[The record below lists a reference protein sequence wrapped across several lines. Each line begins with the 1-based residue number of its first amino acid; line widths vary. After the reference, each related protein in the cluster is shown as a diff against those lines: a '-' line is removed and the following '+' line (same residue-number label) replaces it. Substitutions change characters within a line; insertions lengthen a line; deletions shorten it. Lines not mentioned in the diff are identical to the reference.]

1 MEIIEGGVT
10 AAEGF
15 MASGCAAG
23 IKKDGRADMAMIFSK
38 KPCVLAGTFTTNVVK
53 AAPVIW
59 DRQLTKDGKKA
70 QAIIVNSGVA
80 NACTGEKGLSYCR
93 KTAEAASA
101 ALGISAD
108 SVLVASTGVIGAQ
121 IPIEKIVKGISGLK
135 DTLGDGI
142 GDGTEA
148 AKAIMTTDTVSKEA
162 AVSIL
167 FSDGKNATLGGC
179 CKGSGM
185 IHPNMCTM
193 LCFLTTD
200 ACISKEMLQKALSE
214 VVPDT
219 FNMVSVD
226 GDTST
231 NDTCLL
237 LSNGLAENRKITE
250 ENEDYAAFKE
260 GLLAICTRL
269 SKSMAKDGEGATAL
283 FEVRVLHA
291 ASKEDAKILARSVV
305 SSTLTKAA
313 ISGHDANWGR
323 ILCAL
328 GYAGVSF
335 DPDKVDLYF
344 KSSAGSL
351 MILYNG
357 VATGYSEEEATEIL
371 SQDEITALV
380 DLKMGDYDAEAWGCD
395 LTHKYVDINADYRS

>member
-93 KTAEAASA
+93 KTAEAASE

-121 IPIEKIVKGISGLK
+121 IPIEKIVKGISGLN

-237 LSNGLAENRKITE
+237 LSNGLAGNRKITE

>member
-93 KTAEAASA
+93 KTAEAASE

-162 AVSIL
+162 AVSISL
-167 FSDGKNATLGGC
+167 SDGKNATLGGC

-237 LSNGLAENRKITE
+237 LSNGLAGNRKITE

>member
-1 MEIIEGGVT
+1 
-10 AAEGF
+10 
-15 MASGCAAG
+15 MALIYSR
-23 IKKDGRADMAMIFSK
+23 I
-38 KPCVLAGTFTTNVVK
+38 PCEVAGTFTTNVVK

-93 KTAEAASA
+93 KTAEAASE

-237 LSNGLAENRKITE
+237 LSNGLAGNRKITE

-335 DPDKVDLYF
+335 DPDKVDIYF